1 MLKRVKIKGLPK
13 AKNGGVSYNQLAPM
27 YMPNN
32 MGQKPI
38 QVRDTLQPVPR
49 ELANLEAE
57 KDETALI
64 TDANGLP
71 AHYKIGG
78 KRHSQGGT
86 PLNLPDD
93 TFIFSD
99 TRSMLIKDPEVLK
112 EFDETKS
119 KTPAQ
124 IAKKYDINKYREILA
139 DPDMDK
145 RSKETAEKM
154 IANYNLK
161 LAKLALYQ
169 ESTKGFPAGIPTV
182 ALPYFAV
189 NNIDPQDA
197 LPLKGQ
203 ETPQEEMDEDEMYS
217 EENPSEEEFVD
228 EETMPEAQYGMNFRR
243 GNRLE
248 RRINRLR
255 QRQQFDPTTGI
266 YMQTGRNG
274 EVIYLDGNGTPL
286 PPNVQLPKE
295 LGFMAP
301 GTKVTKTTKTGT
313 QTKTIKVDRKIP
325 EGATVVK
332 RSDYK
337 TDEEYRKARDKA
349 FKDAKNKGNVYT
361 TDANGKSFKVVNK
374 AFQVPEYKGKDADK
388 AFKGN
393 KDVAGRYQYIED
405 QLMSNSGLQQKLYD
419 ATIKELKDP
428 NSQRAKAL
436 EARGVD
442 VNKMIDGLT
451 PETVSKQFL
460 DMQKRNI
467 ALGVH
472 HGNVAKTKNAP
483 KSGKDV
489 SNEELEN
496 AATAAGVS
504 MPNAADAA
512 LQQAAYRAMNNLAEA
527 GEAEGF
533 IPGQVGAA
541 DEPGKN
547 KKISPID
554 GIYTNTTAGEI
565 IGVPGEAVGEED
577 LGQDE
582 IAEEIP
588 GEELTVEEQQNPN
601 ADFWLQDIV
610 ATTGALGDLARVKK
624 YTPWSPK
631 LAPYVPTPTF
641 YDPTRELA
649 AISEQANLATQGAGA
664 YAPAQ
669 AYNARASQIQGNAAK
684 AAADTLGRYNNLN
697 VGAANQFEL
706 TKANVF
712 NQTAMAN
719 ADIAKNLYDSNII
732 ANQQYDNAKAQAR
745 QQLRQSYINALTN
758 RAKAQTM
765 NAVYGDNYMV
775 DTLSGGYTTFTG
787 GDEMVADQS
796 AGYDPY
802 ISRFE
807 ELRAR
812 MPQDVDSQTVW
823 EMATQTPGKS
833 SKRNNTA
840 ADAYMQAYGY
850 NVGPN
855 YSQI

>member
-1 MLKRVKIKGLPK
+1 MLRRVKVKSLPR
-13 AKNGGVSYNQLAPM
+13 AKDGGVSYNQLAPM

-32 MGQKPI
+32 MGQQPT

-49 ELANLEAE
+49 EQANLEAE
-57 KDETALI
+57 KNETALI
-64 TDANGLP
+64 TDVNGLP

-78 KRHSQGGT
+78 KRHAQGGT

-99 TRSMLIKDPEVLK
+99 TRSMLIKDKDVLA

-139 DPDMDK
+139 DPDMDT

-169 ESTKGFPAGIPTV
+169 ESTKGFPGGIPTV
-182 ALPYFAV
+182 ALPYLAV
-189 NNIDPQDA
+189 NNIQPQDV

-203 ETPQEEMDEDEMYS
+203 ETQQEEMDESQMYA
-217 EENPSEEEFVD
+217 EENPTEEEYVD
-228 EETMPEAQYGMNFRR
+228 EETMPQAQRGMNFRR
-243 GNRLE
+243 QNRLE
-248 RRINRLR
+248 RRLNRLR
-255 QRQQFDPTTGI
+255 QQQQFDPTTGI
-266 YMQTGRNG
+266 YMEMDANG
-274 EVIYLDGNGTPL
+274 AVIYRDGNGTMMPA
-286 PPNVQLPKE
+286 NINIPKE
-295 LGFMAP
+295 LGFMTP
-301 GTKVTKTTKTGT
+301 GTKVSKTTKTGT

-325 EGATVVK
+325 EGAVVIK

-361 TDANGKSFKVVNK
+361 TDANGKSYKVVNK

-436 EARGVD
+436 ADRGVD
-442 VNKMIDGLT
+442 INKMIEGLT
-451 PETVSKQFL
+451 PETVTKQFL

-472 HGNVAKTKNAP
+472 HGKVAKTANDP
-483 KSGKDV
+483 KGTGV
-489 SNEELEN
+489 SNEELDT
-496 AATAAGVS
+496 AATAAGIS
-504 MPNAADAA
+504 MPSASDAA

-533 IPGQVGAA
+533 VPGQVGAA

-554 GIYTNTTAGEI
+554 AIYTNTTAGQI

-582 IAEEIP
+582 IAEELDT
-588 GEELTVEEQQNPN
+588 EETDLEGSPEQVGD
-601 ADFWLQDIV
+601 DFWLQDV
-610 ATTGALGDLARVKK
+610 VGMTGAVGDMARIKK
-624 YTPWSPK
+624 YTPWDTK
-631 LAPYVPTPTF
+631 LNPYIPDPTF

-649 AISEQANLATQGAGA
+649 AINEQVAIGTEGASA
-664 YAPAQ
+664 FAPAQ
-669 AYNARASQIQGNAAK
+669 AYNARQSQIQAQGAK
-684 AAADTLGRYNNLN
+684 SVADVLGRYNNLN

-706 TKANVF
+706 TKANLF
-712 NQTAMAN
+712 NQTATAN
-719 ADIAKNLYDSNII
+719 AASAKNLYDSNVI

-745 QQLRQSYINALTN
+745 EQLRKSYINAITN
-758 RAKAQTM
+758 RAKTQTL
-765 NAVYGDNYMV
+765 NSVYGDNYMV
-775 DTLSGGYTTFTG
+775 DPVSGGYTTFTG
-787 GDEMVADQS
+787 GDEMEAAAV
-796 AGYDPY
+796 GYDPS
-802 ISRFE
+802 IARFK
-807 ELRAR
+807 ELRAI
-812 MPQDVDSQTVW
+812 MPDEESETIW
-823 EMATQTPGKS
+823 NMATQNSGAKP
-833 SKRNNTA
+833 KRDNSLA
-840 ADAYMQAYGY
+840 EAFMQAYGY
-850 NVGPN
+850 NPGT
-855 YSQI
+855 